1 MIKGIPH
8 AHEGPIWYQSEPSDV
23 PCSPNQFLS
32 LDFFCRFLQQDSSN
46 WTSLLFWGWDQIYE
60 WNQLYHNYLTPI
72 LLYFSRLSAI
82 ALKKHSAETHEKYLQ
97 VELVSKEL
105 NHFRGLRRFPEIGH
119 RGHWQVGNNPL
130 FMRHLSVSPVPNL
143 GKTTRSPQSDLTP
156 WILTLPEGLQ
166 HMPSRLWNIQPT
178 QRTSKHSASG
188 KKENIIYNMLRY
200 SYWIFISVFQYSKH
214 A

>member
-97 VELVSKEL
+97 VCNICQAAFETYNQLKEHR
-105 NHFRGLRRFPEIGH
+105 NTVHREKKKTIHSCPHCEKQFEIKKTMTYHMFNVHGDEKVAHFRL
-119 RGHWQVGNNPL
+119 VL
-130 FMRHLSVSPVPNL
+130 FLSLKNISQFQITYSQNL
-143 GKTTRSPQSDLTP
+143 L
-156 WILTLPEGLQ
+156 LL
-166 HMPSRLWNIQPT
+166 
-178 QRTSKHSASG
+178 
-188 KKENIIYNMLRY
+188 
-200 SYWIFISVFQYSKH
+200 
-214 A
+214 